1 MPHNQ
6 QLGRFGETIAA
17 GWLKKNG
24 YKILA
29 RNFRCPDGEVD
40 LVAEIGGVIH
50 FVEVKSRTSR
60 ICGWPEEAVG
70 EEKLEAIAAAAENF
84 LEQKNLEAD
93 WQIDIISLIFSR
105 KTKTARLWWLE
116 NIS

>member
-6 QLGRFGETIAA
+6 ALGRFGETIAA
-17 GWLKKNG
+17 GWLKQKG
-24 YKILA
+24 YEILA
-29 RNFRCPDGEVD
+29 KNFRCSDGEID
-40 LVAEIGGVIH
+40 LVARIDGVIH
-50 FVEVKSRTSR
+50 FIEVKSRTSR

-70 EEKLEAIAAAAENF
+70 EEKIEAIAAAGESF
-84 LEQKNLEAD
+84 LEKKNLEAD
-93 WQIDIISLIFSR
+93 WQIDVISLNFDR